1 MAGENLAQIKAKI
14 RECKQRPQVEC
25 QIGCLEDLFLRTNNY
40 LVALEIGHLLL
51 RYFRPDE
58 AKGYYEQAAELAPDE
73 ETKENIKKRIQELS
87 ERKRQI
93 PVRLNFR
100 DLPLPSFSVSI
111 PTECDFK
118 RVLKEAFQAAK
129 NAGADYL
136 VVKAG
141 DLHRHVGG
149 YPGHNHRMPVCCKVM
164 RSFLRCYKGEILNEP
179 PKGNGASLEI
189 NYDLRARKERFQ
201 KPAEGESAIAAGGM
215 VVGIISGALLG
226 GVPGAVIG
234 GITGAVVGTILG
246 KSCYSRADS
255 NSGKEGGDDKRSSS
269 I

>member
-1 MAGENLAQIKAKI
+1 MSEKNLAQIKAQI
-14 RECKQRPQVEC
+14 RQCKQRPKLES
-25 QIGCLEDLFLRTNNY
+25 QINCLQELFFKTNNY
-40 LVALEIGHLLL
+40 LVTLEIGHLL
-51 RYFRPDE
+51 RQFHPNE
-58 AKGYYEQAAELAPDE
+58 AKVYYEQAVEIAPDE
-73 ETKENIKKRIQELS
+73 ETKENIKKKIQEIS
-87 ERKRQI
+87 EKEGHI
-93 PVRLNFR
+93 SVRLNFR
-100 DLPLPSFSVSI
+100 DLSLSFPTVSTPI
-111 PTECDFK
+111 GHHF
-118 RVLKEAFQAAK
+118 RRALKEAFQAAK

-149 YPGHNHRMPVCCKVM
+149 YPGHNHRMPVCCEVM
-164 RSFLRCYKGEILNEP
+164 RSFLCCYKGEILNEP

-189 NYDLRARKERFQ
+189 EYDLRARKERFQ

-255 NSGKEGGDDKRSSS
+255 NSGREGGDDKRSSS